1 MSNFQ
6 FLEPEFSKLAL
17 TAKEAEKLVYISPQ
31 AALMFARNS
40 LENLV
45 FWLYQYDKKLTQPYD
60 PSLYSLI
67 TDVKFK
73 EIIPPYIWDK
83 MDNIR
88 MVGNSAVHGKK
99 FKQLTTEETVKH
111 ISHLF
116 LIFVW
121 FERTYGSPS
130 KNRSQAV
137 LFNPKLI
144 PNADS
149 TQPVTANTEQ
159 LQQEAK
165 AFDKEFAEQHKAL
178 REREQK
184 LLELSASLEEREKL
198 LANIDA
204 ELAQKRQQVE
214 QAKLANSKVQDHTD
228 YKEDETRKLKIDL
241 LLEEAGWE
249 IGITAREEVPVT
261 GMPSTSGKGSVDYV
275 LYDANGLPLALVEA
289 KRTSV
294 DPEVGQQQAKLY
306 ADCLEQQTGQRPV
319 IFYTNGYRTRIWND
333 VQDGPPR
340 LVYGFYTQAELKRLI
355 EKRKNNPDL
364 GSFPINANIVE
375 RYYQTRAIKA
385 MLAAFQ
391 RKERAG
397 LLIMATGT
405 GKTRTAIALVDVLM
419 KANVVQKV
427 LFLADRTSLV
437 IQATN
442 AFKANLPDSA
452 PVNLVESKTQNG
464 RVYLSTYQTMMG
476 LIDEMNAD
484 GTRKYGT
491 GMFDL
496 IIVDEAHRSVY
507 QKFGEIFKYFDSLL
521 VGLTATPRDEVDRD
535 TYALFGLESGVP
547 TDYYDLNQAI
557 ADGYLVPPKA
567 YSVPLKF
574 MREGLKYEELS
585 EEEKLHWDELD
596 WDGGDAPDEVTA
608 SKINKELFNTGT
620 VDKMLQHLMENG
632 IKVEGG
638 DMLGKTIIF
647 AVNQNHANF
656 IAERFD
662 KNYPH
667 YDGKFARVITHST
680 KYAQSLIDSFSKK
693 ELADPQIAISVD
705 MLDTGID
712 VPEVVNLVFFKAVRS
727 KVKFMQMIGRGTRL
741 CKDLF
746 APEHDKTEFYIFDY
760 CSNFEYFNENPD
772 GAPVSTTE
780 PLGQRL
786 FKARLNILS
795 LLNAKDYQKEDLKAV
810 QQDMRQSLQT
820 EVKSMNKDN
829 FIVRSELE
837 HVEYFQNDA
846 AWDNLDDL
854 AIGTLREHISKLP
867 NELESETLEAKLFD
881 MLCYNIELAV
891 LNKNDKAVTAYAKKV
906 IEIASKLETKENIPV
921 VAAQINLIQE
931 LQTEAYW
938 EGITVPMLESMR
950 KRIRGLIKLIEK
962 STSTIVYSMLDD
974 ELGEAE
980 EINIP
985 GGGTGVNIAQ
995 YRKRVESFIKSNEN
1009 HITIAKLKRG
1019 LALTPTDLSELERF
1033 VFEAQEVESK
1043 EKFEECFGTD
1053 KSLPFFI
1060 RSLVGLDRQA
1070 VQQAFSNY
1078 LQGSAY
1084 NEKQIRFIEMVID
1097 HLTIRGTL
1105 EASQLYEPPF
1115 NQIHY
1120 EGIDGVF
1127 GDGDADNI
1135 FGVVEAFNE
1144 SAVA

>member
-1 MSNFQ
+1 MSNFE
-6 FLEPEFSKLAL
+6 FLESDFPSLAV

-31 AALMFARNS
+31 FCLAAARTS
-40 LENLV
+40 LETLV
-45 FWLYQYDKKLTQPYD
+45 LWLYQYDKKLTQPYD
-60 PSLYSLI
+60 AKLQNLLN
-67 TDVKFK
+67 DLKFK
-73 EIIPPYIWDK
+73 DLIPPYIWDK

-116 LIFVW
+116 LMYVW
-121 FERTYGSPS
+121 FERNYGSPS
-130 KNRSQAV
+130 KDRSQSI

-144 PNADS
+144 PNADN
-149 TQPVTANTEQ
+149 TQQVTANKEQ
-159 LQQEAK
+159 LQKETEAK
-165 AFDKEFAEQHKAL
+165 EKQFAEQHKAL
-178 REREQK
+178 RELEQR
-184 LLELSASLEEREKL
+184 LFEQSANLEEREKL
-198 LANIDA
+198 LAQADA
-204 ELAQKRQQVE
+204 ERVQIRQQVE
-214 QAKLANSKVQDHTD
+214 QAKIANSKIEDPTD

-241 LLEEAGWE
+241 MLEEAGWE
-249 IGITAREEVPVT
+249 IGTTVREEVAVT
-261 GMPSTSGKGSVDYV
+261 GMPSPSGKGAVDYV
-275 LYDANGLPLALVEA
+275 LYGANGLPLAVVEA
-289 KRTSV
+289 KRTST
-294 DPEVGQQQAKLY
+294 DPDIGQQQAKLY

-319 IFYTNGYRTRIWND
+319 IFYTNGYKTRIWND
-333 VQDGPPR
+333 VQGGPPR
-340 LVYGFYTQAELKRLI
+340 LVHGFYTQAELKRLI
-355 EKRKNNPDL
+355 ERRKNNPDL
-364 GSFPINANIVE
+364 SSFPINADIVE

-385 MLAAFQ
+385 MLAAYQ

-419 KANVVQKV
+419 KANVVQKA

-437 IQATN
+437 NQAHN
-442 AFKANLPDSA
+442 AFKANLKDASF
-452 PVNLVESKTQNG
+452 VNLLEDKNQVG
-464 RVYLSTYQTMMG
+464 RVYFSTYQTMMG

-484 GTRKYGT
+484 GTRKFGT

-547 TDYYDLNQAI
+547 TDYYDLDQAI

-574 MREGLKYEELS
+574 MREGVKFNELS
-585 EEEKLHWDELD
+585 EEEKEHWNELD
-596 WDGGDAPDEVTA
+596 WGGDDAPEEVNA

-662 KNYPH
+662 KNYPQ

-746 APEHDKTEFYIFDY
+746 APEMDKKEFYIFDY

-786 FKARLNILS
+786 FKARLNLLS
-795 LLNAKDYQKEDLKAV
+795 LLNAQDYQTEELAAV
-810 QQDMRQSLQT
+810 RQDIQQSLQT
-820 EVKSMNKDN
+820 EVRSMNKDN
-829 FIVRSELE
+829 FIVRDELE
-837 HVEYFQNDA
+837 YVEQFQKDE
-846 AWDNLDDL
+846 AWNNLDDL

-867 NELESETLEAKLFD
+867 NELEAETLEAKLFD
-881 MLCYNIELAV
+881 MLCYNLELAV
-891 LNKNDKAVTAYAKKV
+891 LEKNNTATQSYANKV
-906 IEIASKLETKENIPV
+906 IEIASKLESKENIPV
-921 VAAQINLIQE
+921 VAEQIALIQDI
-931 LQTEAYW
+931 QTVEYW
-938 EGITVPMLESMR
+938 KGITLPMLEAMR
-950 KRIRGLIKLIEK
+950 KRIRGLVKLIEK

-974 ELGEAE
+974 EIGEMQAVD
-980 EINIP
+980 IP
-985 GGGTGVNIAQ
+985 VVSSGVNLAQ
-995 YRKRVESFIKSNEN
+995 YRKRVESFIKANEN

-1033 VFEAQEVESK
+1033 VFEAQEVESRD
-1043 EKFEECFGTD
+1043 KFEECFGTEQG
-1053 KSLPFFI
+1053 LPLFI

-1070 VQQAFSNY
+1070 VQAAFSKY
-1078 LQGSAY
+1078 LQGTTY
-1084 NEKQIRFIEMVID
+1084 NEKQIRFIEMVIE

-1105 EASQLYEPPF
+1105 QPEQLYEPPF
-1115 NQIHY
+1115 NQIHF

-1127 GDGDADNI
+1127 TGGDADNI
-1135 FGVVEAFNE
+1135 LNVVEAFNE